1 MIIVL
6 KPNSATADKQILVN
20 YLNQHNIAYHIVAQ
34 QNVIVITK
42 QTNIDNLP
50 DFACIDN
57 VYQIDTKYKLASNV
71 WKKQTQFSV
80 NQTLIGGNVFNI
92 MAGPCSVESEEQI
105 FATAEFLS
113 KLGVKFLR
121 GGAYKPRTSPYSF
134 RGLGTEGLQ
143 LLRKAAD
150 KYNMNVVTEILD
162 YSLLDEVME
171 YADILQVG
179 SRNMHNFYL
188 LDKLGKINKPIL
200 LKRGFQGKAVEWLL
214 AAEYILSGGN
224 DKVILCE
231 RGIRGFDSS
240 SRNVLDFG
248 IVPLIKEL
256 SHLPI
261 IIDPSHGTGAAS
273 RVKPASLAAAAI
285 GADGILV
292 EVHPNPTAALSDSEQ
307 SLSFNMFE
315 DLLTDTKKL
324 LVTLGK
330 HSDTESI
337 VMNSEKLY

>member
-6 KPNSATADKQILVN
+6 KQNSVEADKLALVK
-20 YLNQHNIAYHIVAQ
+20 YLTEHHIAYHLVPQQHIV
-34 QNVIVITK
+34 VITK
-42 QTNIDNLP
+42 QSNIENLP
-50 DFACIDN
+50 EFPCIESTH
-57 VYQIDTKYKLASNV
+57 QINTPYKLASKI
-71 WKKQTQFSV
+71 WKESTIFS
-80 NQTLIGGNVFNI
+80 IGSNRIGDGIFNI
-92 MAGPCSVESEEQI
+92 MAGPCSVENEDQI
-105 FATAEFLS
+105 FSTAEFLS

-134 RGLGTEGLQ
+134 RGLGKTGLQ

-150 KYNMNVVTEILD
+150 KYNMGVVTEILD

-171 YADILQVG
+171 YTDVLQVG

-188 LDKLGKINKPIL
+188 LDQLGKINKPVL
-200 LKRGFQGKAVEWLL
+200 LKRGFQGKTVEWLL

-224 DKVILCE
+224 EQVILCE
-231 RGIRGFDSS
+231 RGIRSFDPS
-240 SRNVLDFG
+240 SRNILDLG

-261 IIDPSHGTGAAS
+261 IVDPSHGTGTAL

-292 EVHPNPTAALSDSEQ
+292 EVHPNPAKALSDSEQ
-307 SLSFNMFE
+307 ALTFE
-315 DLLTDTKKL
+315 EFEKLLTETQNL
-324 LVTLGK
+324 LKALGK
-330 HSDTESI
+330 QADTESI
-337 VMNSEKLY
+337 PLKTESL

>member
-6 KPNSATADKQILVN
+6 KPNSAVADKQSLFD
-20 YLNQHNIAYHIVAQ
+20 YLNQQNIAFHIVAQ
-34 QNVIVITK
+34 QNVVVITK
-42 QTNIDNLP
+42 QSYINNLP
-50 DFACIDN
+50 DFACIEDL
-57 VYQIDTKYKLASNV
+57 YKIETKYKLASNI
-71 WKKQTQFSV
+71 WKNETQFSV
-80 NQTLIGGNVFNI
+80 NQIPVGGNVFNI

-105 FATAEFLS
+105 FTTAEFLS

-134 RGLGTEGLQ
+134 RGLGLEGLQ

-150 KYNMNVVTEILD
+150 KYNMSVVTEILD
-162 YSLLDEVME
+162 YSLLEEVME
-171 YADILQVG
+171 YADVLQVG

-200 LKRGFQGKAVEWLL
+200 LKRGFQGKAAEWLL

-224 DKVILCE
+224 EKVILCE

-240 SRNVLDFG
+240 SRNVLDLG
-248 IVPLIKEL
+248 IVPIIKEL

-285 GADGILV
+285 GASGVLI
-292 EVHPNPTAALSDSEQ
+292 EVHPNPTVALSDSEQ
-307 SLSFNMFE
+307 SLTFKMFE
-315 DLLTDTKKL
+315 ELLTETKKL
-324 LVTLGK
+324 LVTLK
-330 HSDTESI
+330 KTSETESI
-337 VMNSEKLY
+337 IMNSENLY

>member
-6 KPNSATADKQILVN
+6 KQNSVEADKLALVN
-20 YLNQHNIAYHIVAQ
+20 YLTKHHIAHHIVAQ
-34 QNVIVITK
+34 QNVVVITK
-42 QTNIDNLP
+42 QSNIEHLP
-50 DFACIDN
+50 EFDCIKSTHPIN
-57 VYQIDTKYKLASNV
+57 THYKLASKIWKDSTKFNV
-71 WKKQTQFSV
+71 DGNS
-80 NQTLIGGNVFNI
+80 IGDGIFNI
-92 MAGPCSVESEEQI
+92 MAGPCSVENEDQI

-134 RGLGTEGLQ
+134 RGLGKTGLQ

-150 KYNMNVVTEILD
+150 KYNMSVVTEILD
-162 YSLLDEVME
+162 YSLLDEVIE
-171 YADILQVG
+171 YADVLQVG

-188 LDKLGKINKPIL
+188 LDQLGKVNKPVL
-200 LKRGFQGKAVEWLL
+200 LKRGFQGKTVEWLL

-231 RGIRGFDSS
+231 RGIRSFDPS
-240 SRNVLDFG
+240 SRNVLDLG

-261 IIDPSHGTGAAS
+261 IVDPSHGTGTAS

-292 EVHPNPTAALSDSEQ
+292 EVHPNPAKALSDSEQ
-307 SLSFNMFE
+307 ALSFDEFENMLIE
-315 DLLTDTKKL
+315 TQKL
-324 LVTLGK
+324 LKALGK
-330 HSDTESI
+330 HTDTESI
-337 VMNSEKLY
+337 TLKTESL